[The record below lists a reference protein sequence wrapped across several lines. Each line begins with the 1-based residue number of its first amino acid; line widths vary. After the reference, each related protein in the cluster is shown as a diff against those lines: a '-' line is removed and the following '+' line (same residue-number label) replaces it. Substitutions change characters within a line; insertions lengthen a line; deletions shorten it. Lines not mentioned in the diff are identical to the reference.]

1 MTMRRSTFRKSC
13 EGAWPGGLG
22 CAPRNPGASPPFP
35 RAGPRLSPRGQGP
48 WQGHLLTACRRR
60 NALGGSHRRTRY
72 LRWRRMDRETQRQ
85 RERDR
90 TERQRQ
96 KVRCGKKSSVT
107 LSLWSVIWGGTR
119 TDQLQP
125 SFRTQ
130 GECRLPAH
138 PGWVSALLR
147 HRAPGLLLGAWQ
159 GRRNPSV
166 FISTFDSARI
176 RKSKVT
182 AGHMVQ

>member
-1 MTMRRSTFRKSC
+1 MAGTLTDCMQEKK
-13 EGAWPGGLG
+13 
-22 CAPRNPGASPPFP
+22 
-35 RAGPRLSPRGQGP
+35 RAGRFSPKNTISEVETDGQRD
-48 WQGHLLTACRRR
+48 T
-60 NALGGSHRRTRY
+60 
-72 LRWRRMDRETQRQ
+72 ETEGKRQ
-85 RERDR
+85 R

-96 KVRCGKKSSVT
+96 KVQCRKKSSVT